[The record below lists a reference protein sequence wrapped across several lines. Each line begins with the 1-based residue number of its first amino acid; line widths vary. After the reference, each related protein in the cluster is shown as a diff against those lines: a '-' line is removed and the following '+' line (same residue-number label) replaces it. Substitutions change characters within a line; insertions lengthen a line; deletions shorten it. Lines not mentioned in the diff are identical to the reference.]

1 MYRLA
6 DLPPLL
12 TAEDESRLA
21 RQIEAGVLASDAL
34 ATGALPFG
42 ATADELADLE
52 AEGRR
57 AWQLFLLSNLRLVLS
72 LMRPALGRSSTDPD
86 ELFQE
91 GVLALTRALQRFDH
105 TRGRFSTYAAP
116 VVKRHLMEVT
126 SSRAGALN
134 IPARRAVQLRHAQ
147 AVADSL
153 LQERGRV
160 VELTELA
167 DALGSSVEWTRRLL
181 EHRASVSLEAVTAAD
196 WLAQPEPGDL
206 EDELDA
212 ARIAEDLALLPGYER
227 EALRLRF
234 GFDDGQCHSYR
245 EIALRLGISPSSARR
260 SVERALS
267 TLRARHV
274 PALASEA
281 S

>member
-12 TAEDESRLA
+12 TAEDEARLA

-34 ATGALPFG
+34 ATGEFPCEASVQ
-42 ATADELADLE
+42 ELTDIE

-57 AWQLFLLSNLRLVLS
+57 AWQLFLLSNLRLVLA
-72 LMRPALGRSSTDPD
+72 LMRPALGRSGADPD

-116 VVKRHLMEVT
+116 VVRRHLMEVT
-126 SSRAGALN
+126 SARAGALN

-147 AVADSL
+147 AVADGL
-153 LQERGRV
+153 VQERGRV
-160 VELTELA
+160 VGLGEVAE
-167 DALGSSVEWTRRLL
+167 ALGSSVEWTRRLL
-181 EHRASVSLEAVTAAD
+181 GHRTSVSLEAITAAD
-196 WLAQPEPGDL
+196 WLAAPETAEP
-206 EDELDA
+206 EDGLDA
-212 ARIAEDLALLPGYER
+212 ARVAEDLALLPGYER
-227 EALRLRF
+227 DALRLRF
-234 GFDDGQCHSYR
+234 GFADGECHSFR
-245 EIALRLGISPSSARR
+245 EIALRLGVSTSSARR
-260 SVERALS
+260 SVERAVS
-267 TLRARHV
+267 TLRARHA
-274 PALASEA
+274 PALTSEA